1 MHDNLTVRRNMN
13 ERKVV
18 VITGGNRGIGLGI
31 AKKFLEDGWLVVI
44 GCRDPHAFPKK
55 LKTSDLAIFE
65 IDVRIEETLA
75 ALANFALSKFGKID
89 AWINNAGFSK
99 WSPIEEIDN
108 AFLTEIFETNLF
120 GAFWG
125 CKVAASK
132 LARGGV
138 IINISSIAGKRGSAN
153 NSAYASTKF
162 GMNGL
167 TQSLAKELGK
177 RGIRVNG
184 ICPVLVETLGLTE
197 ALAQTNA
204 PAEGQDVQRFLK
216 TFCEIN
222 AALDFLPSVEN
233 VGDMAVFLA
242 SEKACAVTGQNINV
256 DCGVFPQ

>member
-1 MHDNLTVRRNMN
+1 MSV
-13 ERKVV
+13 RKVA

-31 AKKFLEDGWLVVI
+31 AEKFLEDGWIVVV
-44 GCRDPHAFPKK
+44 GCRNPEVFPKN
-55 LKTSDLAIFE
+55 LKTNDLAVFE
-65 IDVRIEETLA
+65 IDVRSEETLV
-75 ALANFALSKFGKID
+75 ALGNFAVNKFGRID

-108 AFLTEIFETNLF
+108 TFLEEIFQTNLF

-132 LARGGV
+132 LCSGGV
-138 IINISSIAGKRGSAN
+138 IINVSSIAGKRGSAN
-153 NSAYASTKF
+153 NSAYVSTKF

-184 ICPVLVETLGLTE
+184 ICPVLVETLGLAE
-197 ALAQTNA
+197 ALAQRNA
-204 PAEGQDVQRFLK
+204 PAEGQDVSDFLK
-216 TFCEIN
+216 TFCETN
-222 AALDFLPSVEN
+222 AALGFLPSVEN
-233 VGDMAVFLA
+233 VGDVAVFLA
-242 SEKACAVTGQNINV
+242 SEKASAITGQNINV

>member
-1 MHDNLTVRRNMN
+1 MSVRR
-13 ERKVV
+13 VV

-31 AKKFLEDGWLVVI
+31 AKRYLEGGWMVVV
-44 GCRDPHAFPKK
+44 GCRDPECFPKQI
-55 LKTSDLAIFE
+55 KTNDLAIFK
-65 IDVRIEETLA
+65 IDVRIEETLV
-75 ALANFALSKFGKID
+75 ALANFALNKFGRID

-108 AFLTEIFETNLF
+108 SFLTEIFETNLF

-132 LARGGV
+132 LVSGGV
-138 IINISSIAGKRGSAN
+138 IINVSSIAGKRGSAN

-162 GMNGL
+162 AMNGL

-197 ALAQTNA
+197 ALAQRNA
-204 PAEGQDVQRFLK
+204 PAEGQDVFRYLK
-216 TFCEIN
+216 TFCETN
-222 AALDFLPSVEN
+222 AALNFLPSVEN
-233 VGDMAVFLA
+233 VGDMAVFLS
-242 SEKACAVTGQNINV
+242 SEKASAITGQNINV